1 MPKHHLLGTLT
12 FDEVSVKPLGI
23 FDHIVPTFVSVPAA
37 FVTT

>member
-23 FDHIVPTFVSVPAA
+23 FDHIVPTFVVPAA
-37 FVTT
+37 FVMT